1 VTLDKSG
8 KTFSPSTRYR
18 DYAISRHLF
27 HWESQHTTGL
37 HSPQGNRYLNQQAE
51 GTRVLLAVREAKTD
65 PWGSTAPYM
74 LLGPAEY
81 VQHQGERPI
90 AITWRLVNPI
100 PADAF
105 EAFKL
110 AAA

>member
-1 VTLDKSG
+1 M
-8 KTFSPSTRYR
+8 
-18 DYAISRHLF
+18 
-27 HWESQHTTGL
+27 
-37 HSPQGNRYLNQQAE
+37 
-51 GTRVLLAVREAKTD
+51 LLAVREAKTD
-65 PWGSTAPYM
+65 SWGSTAPYM

-81 VQHQGERPI
+81 VAHQGERPI
-90 AITWRLVNPI
+90 AITWRLENPI